1 LNDCNGASGA
11 TCNNG
16 EGSYFCSCPPGNG
29 GQGTDADPCTN
40 ILGSCDAF
48 AVEGY
53 VLLDGTTCDTEE
65 NSICQADCDT
75 ANDFYSTGDGSE
87 LTFDLRCTCTG
98 DRSSA
103 ESLDCAY
110 ELIASAPVDGGSCV
124 SCPIV
129 NDVTWFGTQT
139 NTAKRS
145 GPSGGLVIS
154 RVQPGDVS
162 GADYSDHSI
171 LLMLQGDWSQVQV
184 FAWIYDIDLTILEAD
199 ATSTLVVM
207 RPNAN
212 TPALKNNDWQKV
224 FIGFSNAEEAVS
236 NGVFLTYK
244 VGIVPGA
251 PAEDQLTC
259 LPEILAASPEE
270 SELRKRRREA
280 RQRKKK
286 EIHGEDFRKPK
297 EHRGRWQ
304 RIAEQTVD
312 ILFG

>member
-1 LNDCNGASGA
+1 MG
-11 TCNNG
+11 
-16 EGSYFCSCPPGNG
+16 
-29 GQGTDADPCTN
+29 
-40 ILGSCDAF
+40 
-48 AVEGY
+48 
-53 VLLDGTTCDTEE
+53 
-65 NSICQADCDT
+65 
-75 ANDFYSTGDGSE
+75 
-87 LTFDLRCTCTG
+87 
-98 DRSSA
+98 
-103 ESLDCAY
+103 
-110 ELIASAPVDGGSCV
+110 
-124 SCPIV
+124 
-129 NDVTWFGTQT
+129 
-139 NTAKRS
+139 
-145 GPSGGLVIS
+145 
-154 RVQPGDVS
+154 
-162 GADYSDHSI
+162 
-171 LLMLQGDWSQVQV
+171 
-184 FAWIYDIDLTILEAD
+184 EAD

-212 TPALKNNDWQKV
+212 APKLKNNDWQKV
-224 FIGFSNAEEAVS
+224 FIGFPNAEEAVS

-251 PAEDQLTC
+251 PAEDQMTC